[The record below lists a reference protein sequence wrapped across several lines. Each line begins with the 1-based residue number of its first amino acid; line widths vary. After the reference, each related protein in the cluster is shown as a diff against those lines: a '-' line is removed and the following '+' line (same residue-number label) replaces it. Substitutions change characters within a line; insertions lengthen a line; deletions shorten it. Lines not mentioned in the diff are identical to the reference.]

1 MWLLLCSLGYL
12 EMCCFISK
20 YLGLSLILFLLLVFN
35 SVALWFGDILE
46 IISIVCICWDLFS
59 FTAYGLSWRIFYVF
73 LRKMWILL
81 YLGDMFCQCHLG
93 YICYSV
99 IQIFY
104 NFANFCSSCFLNYR
118 KWGTDF
124 SILIFELFI
133 FLLILSVTFSLYILL
148 FIVCCVYIYNC
159 FLIHWS
165 FTTMVYSSLSL
176 EIFFVFMSILSDIR

>member
-1 MWLLLCSLGYL
+1 MWFLLCSLGYL

-20 YLGLSLILFLLLVFN
+20 YLGLYLILFLLLIFN
-35 SVALWFGDILE
+35 SVALWFGYILE
-46 IISIVCICWDLFS
+46 IISVLCICWDLFS

-104 NFANFCSSCFLNYR
+104 NFANFCSSCFLSYR
-118 KWGTDF
+118 KWDTDIFNFNFWVVYF
-124 SILIFELFI
+124 SFQFCLSLFLCIF
-133 FLLILSVTFSLYILL
+133 YCLL
-148 FIVCCVYIYNC
+148 FVVCIFIIV
-159 FLIHWS
+159 F
-165 FTTMVYSSLSL
+165 
-176 EIFFVFMSILSDIR
+176 